1 MSWRPMGDCA
11 IMGPDVGGVVAIRFF
26 HCQKMHSGDMFMKR
40 LATLTLTGV
49 AALALSATVQAE
61 PDGEAI
67 YNQACMACHMT
78 GAAGAPIKGDEAAWA
93 DRLEKGMDELYANS
107 IDGIGAMP
115 PRGGFANLSDE
126 EVKAAVDFM
135 LEPVL

>member
-1 MSWRPMGDCA
+1 
-11 IMGPDVGGVVAIRFF
+11 
-26 HCQKMHSGDMFMKR
+26 MKK
-40 LATLTLTGV
+40 LTAALLTGSV
-49 AALALSATVQAE
+49 ALALSAVAQAE

-78 GAAGAPIKGDEAAWA
+78 GAAGAPIKGDEAAWTE
-93 DRLEKGMDELYANS
+93 RLEQGMDTLYAHS
-107 IDGIGAMP
+107 IDGFGAMP
-115 PRGGFANLSDE
+115 PKGGHMSLSDE

>member
-1 MSWRPMGDCA
+1 MK
-11 IMGPDVGGVVAIRFF
+11 
-26 HCQKMHSGDMFMKR
+26 KMTAAL
-40 LATLTLTGV
+40 LAGA
-49 AALALSATVQAE
+49 AALAFTATAQAE

-93 DRLEKGMDELYANS
+93 PRLEKGMDTMYEHS
-107 IDGIGAMP
+107 IEGFQAMP
-115 PRGGFANLSDE
+115 ARGGHPGLSDE

>member
-1 MSWRPMGDCA
+1 
-11 IMGPDVGGVVAIRFF
+11 
-26 HCQKMHSGDMFMKR
+26 MKNMTTAL
-40 LATLTLTGV
+40 LAG
-49 AALALSATVQAE
+49 AAAFAFAATAQAE

-93 DRLEKGMDELYANS
+93 TRLEKGVEALYENS
-107 IDGIGAMP
+107 INGINAMP
-115 PRGGFANLSDE
+115 PRGGFASLSDE
-126 EVKAAVDFM
+126 EVKAATDFL

>member
-1 MSWRPMGDCA
+1 
-11 IMGPDVGGVVAIRFF
+11 
-26 HCQKMHSGDMFMKR
+26 MKK
-40 LATLTLTGV
+40 LTATLLTGA
-49 AALALSATVQAE
+49 AALAFTAMAQAE

-93 DRLEKGMDELYANS
+93 ERLEKGMDTLYENS
-107 IDGIGAMP
+107 INGIGAMP
-115 PRGGFANLSDE
+115 PKGGFANLSDE
-126 EVKAAVDFM
+126 EVKASVDFM